1 MSEGVK
7 LYTEAKQ
14 IFATATMYLRKWA
27 SNSEELM
34 ASIPSHDKAD
44 NSDIKVLGMCWKLT
58 NDTLSVPGLSLE
70 RLEGVYTKRG
80 VLQATASIYDP
91 LGFFSPTTLQ
101 AKIFIK
107 ELWENKWDIKLPT
120 ELLAW

>member
-1 MSEGVK
+1 MGE
-7 LYTEAKQ
+7 
-14 IFATATMYLRKWA
+14 WA

-107 ELWENKWDIKLPT
+107 ELWENKFEWDTELPT
-120 ELLAW
+120 ELLARWKWW

>member
-1 MSEGVK
+1 M
-7 LYTEAKQ
+7 
-14 IFATATMYLRKWA
+14 R
-27 SNSEELM
+27 
-34 ASIPSHDKAD
+34 
-44 NSDIKVLGMCWKLT
+44 WKLT
-58 NDTLSVPGLSLE
+58 NDTLSVPGPSLE

-107 ELWENKWDIKLPT
+107 ELWENKFEWDTELPT
-120 ELLAW
+120 ELLARWKTICDDLKAIPTFPICNNQVCYRAFEEFSVTRVKQFCI